1 MCEANLIKNP
11 FFPSSHA
18 TTGEQLKHY
27 NPFCSR
33 SLLARKEKKI
43 GQTVDKEFSFVV
55 KGCLLELITVTRLL
69 KSHFQAF
76 FPVFFAFQSIPA
88 WTCPIWTLHRHC
100 TWQSMWWL
108 VQMKNSIQRFELLLQ
123 PYTVEIHYRFE
134 MLWTTH
140 QMLKVHF
147 KSIKQI
153 DSNPNTSND
162 SYKITVLSSHMVQD
176 VNRNNSE
183 ILDLTRSKTNFWV
196 KDAL

>member
-76 FPVFFAFQSIPA
+76 FPVFLHFSLSQREPA
-88 WTCPIWTLHRHC
+88 QYEPCIDIARGRACGGW
-100 TWQSMWWL
+100 
-108 VQMKNSIQRFELLLQ
+108 
-123 PYTVEIHYRFE
+123 
-134 MLWTTH
+134 
-140 QMLKVHF
+140 F
-147 KSIKQI
+147 K
-153 DSNPNTSND
+153 
-162 SYKITVLSSHMVQD
+162 
-176 VNRNNSE
+176 
-183 ILDLTRSKTNFWV
+183 
-196 KDAL
+196 